1 MENTRNEFLDNFVD
15 MCRREEEENRFK
27 VVTICSSSKFG
38 HRIPEIEKELTMQR
52 YIVLDPIL
60 VYTGI
65 YHDANFVKDNKSMLL
80 EMHRKRI
87 LMSDLIYVVN
97 VNGYIGE
104 EVQHVI
110 DFAIEHGK
118 GVLLLEH
125 DDRFV
130 KSAG

>member
-1 MENTRNEFLDNFVD
+1 MENARNEFLDNFVD
-15 MCRREEEENRFK
+15 MCRREEEANRFK
-27 VVTICSSSKFG
+27 VVTICSSSRFR
-38 HRIPEIEKELTMQR
+38 HRIPEIKKELTMQG

-60 VYTGI
+60 FDTGI
-65 YHDANFVKDNKSMLL
+65 DHDANFVKNNKSMLV
-80 EMHRKRI
+80 EMHRRRI

-97 VNGYIGE
+97 VSGYIGE
-104 EVQHVI
+104 DVQHEI

-118 GVLLLEH
+118 GVMLLEH